1 MIIARSPLRIT
12 LGGGGTDLPSYY
24 QQYGG
29 ELISAAINQ
38 YVFVSV
44 MRPFSKMIFLKYSNY
59 EKKYN
64 IDEIEHP
71 IIRESLKRLCKSNNQ
86 IEISS
91 FADVP
96 AGTGL
101 GSSSSFTTA
110 LIMALSHLQNQ
121 TLSADDIAKLAWDIE
136 LEKLNQPIGKQDQL
150 IAAHGGI
157 RHLVFHQ
164 DGSISNHPIPLKPK
178 TISELE
184 QHLSLFFTGFTRQA
198 RDILSEQQQRSKQ
211 SDPKMI
217 NNLHQIKALGQMSK
231 AALEEGDLLRFG
243 ELMDTHWQLK
253 KQRTTQISNSH
264 IDNYYALARKHG
276 AIGGKLIGAGGGGF
290 LMFLSE
296 QPHRLGQAMQKQGL
310 QELKFSFDFEGCSL
324 VSRG

>member
-1 MIIARSPLRIT
+1 MIITRSPLRIT

-24 QQYGG
+24 QQFEG

-44 MRPFSKMIFLKYSNY
+44 MRPYTKKILLKYSNY
-59 EKKYN
+59 EIKQT

-71 IIRESLKRLCKSNNQ
+71 IIRESLKLMCSNTDQ

-110 LIMALSHLQNQ
+110 LLKALSHLQHQ
-121 TLSADDIAKLAWDIE
+121 EMHTDELAKLAWDIE

-157 RHLVFHQ
+157 RHFVFHKN
-164 DGSISNHPIPLKPK
+164 GEISNQALALK
-178 TISELE
+178 TSTLADLE
-184 QHLSLFFTGFTRQA
+184 QGLTLFFTGFTRA
-198 RDILSEQQQRSKQ
+198 APDILNEQNQLSKVFN
-211 SDPKMI
+211 PEMM

-231 AALEEGDLLRFG
+231 SALEEGNLIRFG
-243 ELMDTHWQLK
+243 ELMHEHWQLK
-253 KQRTTQISNSH
+253 KQRTAKISNPN
-264 IDNYYALARKHG
+264 IDNYYHIARKHG

-296 QPHRLGQAMQKQGL
+296 QPHKLRHAMQQQGL
-310 QELKFSFDFEGCSL
+310 QELKFSFDFKGCCL
-324 VSRG
+324 VNS